1 VAVVMGQ
8 AADELT
14 VAERLRSQ
22 TGTLTPAERRVAR
35 TLLADYPVGGLEP
48 VAKLAAAAGVSAP
61 TVLRLISKLSFDS
74 YVEFQQSLK
83 AEVGARMSSPL
94 EMHAERPGDHGGA
107 LDRTERVLCGGIQSS
122 FARLPPAEFEQA
134 VRLLSD
140 SRRGVMLIGGRFSSM
155 LAEYL
160 AAHLRILRPGV
171 RLVSGAAADRT
182 SSVLDAGPRD
192 VLAAFD
198 YRRYQRDTVR
208 LAGAAKE
215 QGATVIAFTDPY
227 LSPLSAF
234 ADVILTSSVA
244 SASPFDAATPAL
256 ALVEALITALV
267 DQMGDAPRER
277 MSRYDALHGGAVDGT
292 NGEPAMWP
300 EARQ

>member
-1 VAVVMGQ
+1 VAVVMSGP
-8 AADELT
+8 DELT

-22 TGTLTPAERRVAR
+22 TGAFTPAERRVAR
-35 TLLADYPVGGLEP
+35 RILADYPVAGLEP
-48 VAKLAAAAGVSAP
+48 VAKLAAASDVSAP

-74 YVEFQQSLK
+74 YAEFQQSLK
-83 AEVGARMSSPL
+83 TEVGARMSSPL
-94 EMHAERPGDHGGA
+94 EMHAELPGSDRGGA
-107 LDRTERVLCGGIQSS
+107 LDRTERVLCEGIQSS

-134 VRLLSD
+134 VRLLAD
-140 SRRGVMLIGGRFSSM
+140 PRRGVLLIGGRFSSM

-160 AAHLRILRPGV
+160 AAHLRILRPGA
-171 RLVSGAAADRT
+171 RLVSGAGADRT
-182 SSVLDAGPRD
+182 SSLLDIGPRD
-192 VLAAFD
+192 VLVAFD

-208 LAGAAKE
+208 LARAAKD

-244 SASPFDAATPAL
+244 SPSPFDAATPAM
-256 ALVEALITALV
+256 ALVEALIAALV
-267 DQMGDAPRER
+267 DQMGGAPRER
-277 MSRYDALHGGAVDGT
+277 MSRYDALHGGAVDGMD
-292 NGEPAMWP
+292 GGPAIWP

>member
-1 VAVVMGQ
+1 MGSP
-8 AADELT
+8 ELT

-22 TGTLTPAERRVAR
+22 ISTLTPAERRVAR
-35 TLLADYPVGGLEP
+35 TLLANYPVRGLEP
-48 VAKLAAAAGVSAP
+48 AAKLAAASGVSAP
-61 TVLRLISKLSFDS
+61 TVLRLITKLSFAS
-74 YVEFQQSLK
+74 YTDFQQSLK
-83 AEVGARMSSPL
+83 TEVSVRMSSPL
-94 EMHAERPGDHGGA
+94 EMHADRARQRQAGA
-107 LDRTERVLCGGIQSS
+107 LASTEELLCEGIHAS

-140 SRRGVMLIGGRFSSM
+140 PRRGVMLIGGRFSSM

-171 RLVSGAAADRT
+171 RLVSGAGTDRT
-182 SSVLDAGPRD
+182 SSVLDVRRRD
-192 VLAAFD
+192 VLVAFD
-198 YRRYQRDTVR
+198 YRRYQRDTTR
-208 LAGAAKE
+208 LAGAAKD
-215 QGATVIAFTDPY
+215 QGAIVIAFTDPY

-256 ALVEALITALV
+256 ALVEALIAALV
-267 DQMGDAPRER
+267 DRMGDALRER
-277 MSRYDALHGGAVDGT
+277 MSRYDVLHAGAVDGAD
-292 NGEPAMWP
+292 GGPAIWP

>member
-1 VAVVMGQ
+1 MGQ
-8 AADELT
+8 AAGDLT

-48 VAKLAAAAGVSAP
+48 VARLAAASGVSAP
-61 TVLRLISKLSFDS
+61 TVLRLTSKLSFDS

-94 EMHAERPGDHGGA
+94 EMHAERPGDDHGGA
-107 LDRTERVLCGGIQSS
+107 LDRTERVLCEGIRSS
-122 FARLPPAEFEQA
+122 FARLPPAEFKQA

-140 SRRGVMLIGGRFSSM
+140 PRRGVMLIGGRFSSM

-171 RLVSGAAADRT
+171 RLVTGAGADRT

-256 ALVEALITALV
+256 ALVEALIAALV

-292 NGEPAMWP
+292 DGEPAMWP